1 MTDNISL
8 FETSSIDDKVQVI
21 VRQTDYTNEQ
31 AREKLKEHNFDEI
44 ATIKAYFGITEK
56 KEAPITSV
64 NQAIYKQLR
73 HKLNA
78 NMRDYHIRVDKG
90 EVKKVV

>member
-1 MTDNISL
+1 MTDNISIV
-8 FETSSIDDKVQVI
+8 ETSSIDDKVEVI
-21 VRQTDYTNEQ
+21 LRQTDYTNEQ

-44 ATIKAYFGITEK
+44 AAIRAYFGITEK
-56 KEAPITSV
+56 KEAPIISV